1 MKRPLSWT
9 AAPALPES
17 HYLDNRIYTDPAIYA
32 AEMERIF
39 AARWKLICHESEL
52 AKPGDFRTASLAGHN
67 LFLVRSFDGTIRT
80 FFNVCPHRGAA
91 LIRAPAGNLAQ
102 DRIQCFYHLWSFDS
116 AGRCQKIPRRAGYD
130 RSGLRE
136 EHVGLRAVRTEI
148 RLGFVWVCLDDAV
161 EPIDDFLAPVLEDFN
176 PVLNAEEVEVF
187 HLHRAEFKA
196 NWKLFVETNCEGYH
210 ELLHV
215 LNRTTGLGQKDYTK
229 RRWRPHARGHNIFE
243 PFAIGYERLELDSRD
258 SNLFPG
264 MAPNGH
270 IVADVF
276 PDTMLNVRATVGRID
291 TLIPVAPGLTILECR
306 GIGLKADSD
315 EARASR
321 IRQHNQVW
329 GPAGRNL
336 PEDLWAVETQWANL
350 AAGSL
355 PYSIIAR
362 EEDNQAMDDSP
373 LRNFYGEWSR
383 LMRRC
388 SHDIDAD
395 WAAGDDRGHTDGRVA
410 TAGT

>member
-1 MKRPLSWT
+1 MKEPLSWT
-9 AAPALPES
+9 APPALPET
-17 HYLDNRIYTDPAIYA
+17 HYLDNRIYTDPDLFD
-32 AEMERIF
+32 AEMKAIF
-39 AARWKLICHESEL
+39 GARWKLICHASEL
-52 AKPGDFRTASLAGHN
+52 AEPGDFRTVTLAGHN
-67 LFLVRSFDGTIRT
+67 LFLVRGFDGEIRT

-91 LIRAPAGNLAQ
+91 LIRQPAGNLGQ
-102 DRIQCFYHLWSFDS
+102 DRIQCFYHLWSFASD
-116 AGRCQKIPRRAGYD
+116 GRCQKIPRRDGYN
-130 RSGLRE
+130 RCGLKE
-136 EHVGLRAVRTEI
+136 EHVGLRAVKTEI
-148 RLGFVWVCLDDAV
+148 RLGFVWVCLDDDV
-161 EPIDDFLAPVLEDFN
+161 EPIDEFLEPILADFDPVLTSE
-176 PVLNAEEVEVF
+176 AVEVF
-187 HLHRAEFKA
+187 HIHRAEFKA

-215 LNRTTGLGQKDYTK
+215 LNRTTGLGQKNYTK
-229 RRWRPHARGHNIFE
+229 RRWRPSKWGHNVFE

-258 SNLFPG
+258 ANLFPT

-276 PDTMLNVRATVGRID
+276 PDAMLNIRATVGRID

-306 GIGLKADSD
+306 GIGLKSD
-315 EARASR
+315 TAETRASR

-336 PEDLWAVETQWANL
+336 PEDLWAVETQWANM

-373 LRNFYGEWSR
+373 LRNFYAEWSR
-383 LMRRC
+383 LTRRC

-395 WAAGDDRGHTDGRVA
+395 WRPAPAADRDPGKVA
-410 TAGT
+410 AAR